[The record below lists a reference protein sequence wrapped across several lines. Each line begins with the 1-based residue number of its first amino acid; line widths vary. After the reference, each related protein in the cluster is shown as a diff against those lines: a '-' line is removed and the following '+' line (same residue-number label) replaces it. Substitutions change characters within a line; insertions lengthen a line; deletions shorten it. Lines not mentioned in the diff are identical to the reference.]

1 MLNVSIF
8 NTIVTQ
14 LYNYFNSCFLFL
26 RAERQICDDNIVP
39 VYTAIYGSPQAGVFW
54 QASSIWLSEH
64 HLGFK
69 FGSLWSHK
77 EASYSIASRY
87 PHPPNTNIRETTSI
101 YGLIPYIFLFR
112 FIPAPYSFSAA
123 SYQDFPLRN
132 RLMIRFDTR
141 SPLQGMHSF
150 TANSAEFLV
159 LCR

>member
-87 PHPPNTNIRETTSI
+87 PPPPEYEHMGNGFHLWTHSI
-101 YGLIPYIFLFR
+101 YFSFPVYPRSIFFFSCLIPGFSPEESIIDSLRYSIPIARHAFLH
-112 FIPAPYSFSAA
+112 SQFSWI
-123 SYQDFPLRN
+123 S
-132 RLMIRFDTR
+132 RLM
-141 SPLQGMHSF
+141 
-150 TANSAEFLV
+150 
-159 LCR
+159 